1 MIIILVDL
9 MMCKKFRLFM
19 ENFLVYGLGSIVSKI
34 IPLVMLPVITR
45 FIPDPVFYG
54 LFDLSNTITSFGS
67 AIAVLGMYDA
77 MFRYFFERDDEE
89 YRKDICST
97 AFLFTLGTSVGVF
110 LLMLYFERE
119 IAIFVFAD
127 EQYVFL
133 VYLTAVA
140 TLLGATNS
148 IISAPTRMQN
158 KRKVFLVT
166 NTLSPIIG
174 YAISIPLLLNGHYI
188 IALPLAGIISS
199 FMLECAFAYMN
210 YKFFSFHRFNGKYL
224 LDMLKLAVPIAPSF
238 LVYWVFNSADR
249 LMISNILGVQA
260 NGIYSIGSKL
270 GLASQFIYQ
279 AFAGGW
285 QYFAFST
292 MKEENQV
299 HSNSKVF
306 EYLGLVSFISCM
318 FICAISKE
326 FYGLLFS
333 REYVEGYIVS
343 PYLFLAPLLLMLYQV
358 IANQFLVIK
367 KTWPGTLILTIGA
380 LSNVVFNY
388 VLIPILGVEGAGIAT
403 LLGYVFTVFITAIIL
418 ARMNLFMM
426 SSRFILA
433 TIIMVLY
440 FVIWRCYFVDDF
452 LYGMVEFILGIT
464 ITIAI
469 YWKEIKK
476 VLIR

>member
-1 MIIILVDL
+1 MS
-9 MMCKKFRLFM
+9 KFKLFM
-19 ENFLVYGLGSIVSKI
+19 ENFLVYGFGSVISKI
-34 IPLVMLPVITR
+34 IPLIMLPVITR
-45 FIPDPVFYG
+45 LMPNPAFYG
-54 LFDLSNTITSFGS
+54 LFDLSNTITSFCT
-67 AIAVLGMYDA
+67 AIAILGMYDA
-77 MFRYFFERDDEE
+77 MFRYFFEREDNE

-97 AFLFTLGTSVGVF
+97 AFIFTLATSAGVF
-110 LLMLYFERE
+110 LLMILFEQE
-119 IAIFVFAD
+119 LAVWVFAD
-127 EQYVFL
+127 EQYGIL
-133 VYLTAVA
+133 VYLTAIATLIVA
-140 TLLGATNS
+140 TNG

-166 NTLSPIIG
+166 NTLSPLIG
-174 YAISIPLLLNGHYI
+174 YAVSVPLLLNGHYL
-188 IALPLAGIISS
+188 IALPLGGVVSS
-199 FMLECAFAYMN
+199 CLLETVFVYMN
-210 YKFFSFHRFNGKYL
+210 RNFFSFHRFRSEYL
-224 LDMLKLAVPIAPSF
+224 RGMLKLAMPLAPTF

-249 LMISNILGVQA
+249 LMIANMLGVQA

-299 HSNSKVF
+299 QSNSKVF

-326 FYGLLFS
+326 FYELLFS
-333 REYVEGYIVS
+333 GEYVEGYIVS

-380 LSNVVFNY
+380 VSNVVFNC

-403 LLGYVFTVFITAIIL
+403 LLGYVLTVFIAVIVL
-418 ARMNLFMM
+418 ARMNLLMM

-440 FVIWRCYFVDDF
+440 FVIWRCYFVDKF
-452 LYGMVEFILGIT
+452 LYGMVELIVGIT
-464 ITIAI
+464 IMIAI

-476 VLIR
+476 VLIRQ